1 MRIKFI
7 LGVKNISCAV
17 VTLQFALD
25 ENKSSVS
32 ILLDERW
39 PSIMERHLIFHS
51 RADYNMNIYP
61 ELRLGHVVERPE
73 VTGKLIPRGGL
84 ELPAFVALEDAGVKS
99 VL

>member
-25 ENKSSVS
+25 ENKSSVG
-32 ILLDERW
+32 ILLEDKSGQALWKGIRF
-39 PSIMERHLIFHS
+39 ST
-51 RADYNMNIYP
+51 ADLNMNIYP

-73 VTGKLIPRGGL
+73 VTGKLNPRGGL